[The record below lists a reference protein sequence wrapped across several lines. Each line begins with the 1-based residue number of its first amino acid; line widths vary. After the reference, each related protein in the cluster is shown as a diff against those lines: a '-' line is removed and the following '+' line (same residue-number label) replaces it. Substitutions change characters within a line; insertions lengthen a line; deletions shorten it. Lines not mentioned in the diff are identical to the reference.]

1 MSRLYKPNRKFMRI
15 TLLCIGKVKSS
26 WIAEGCRDYSERL
39 ERGLDF
45 KVMELPASKEKD
57 SDRQRAD
64 ESARLFA
71 AAQKFDGDLWILD
84 ERGKGM
90 ASEAFAKE
98 HMPLAKISCA
108 PMARCAKNANSSACG
123 RTQTARF
130 LRSAPP
136 SCATEIFQGGEP
148 SFFLHPPPA
157 HRRPQT

>member
-1 MSRLYKPNRKFMRI
+1 MRI

-98 HMPLAKISCA
+98 LGK
-108 PMARCAKNANSSACG
+108 ARDDG
-123 RTQTARF
+123 RSLTFILGGAYGLTDAV
-130 LRSAPP
+130 RSAGKLLRLSDMTLPHEL
-136 SCATEIFQGGEP
+136 CRVLFLEQLYRANEIIRGSGY
-148 SFFLHPPPA
+148 H
-157 HRRPQT
+157 H